1 MPRHRGRS
9 RGPRDGSG
17 HIPGGTMDFN
27 IPPISGGVE
36 RTAPAPR
43 SEPAQA
49 AGFSAQLDAAVNVS
63 TLPPSPPPA
72 VLEDMHKAARVAEEL
87 RAQKRELHLK
97 PRRNG
102 RGIVK
107 GGDLDGNVSG

>member
-1 MPRHRGRS
+1 
-9 RGPRDGSG
+9 
-17 HIPGGTMDFN
+17 MDFN
-27 IPPISGGVE
+27 IPPIAGGVE

-63 TLPPSPPPA
+63 TLPASPPPS

-87 RAQKRELHLK
+87 RAQKRELHFETTE
-97 PRRNG
+97 NG
-102 RGIVK
+102 RVIVQVR
-107 GGDLDGNVSG
+107 DLDGNVIRTIPPARALEIASGSPLDG